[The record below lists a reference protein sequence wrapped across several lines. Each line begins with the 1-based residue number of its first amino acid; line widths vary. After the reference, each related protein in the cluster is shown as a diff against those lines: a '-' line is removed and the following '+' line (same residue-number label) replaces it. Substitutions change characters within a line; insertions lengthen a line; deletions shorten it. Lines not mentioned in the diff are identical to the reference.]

1 MRYQDVVH
9 KKQSLL
15 ALTSL
20 TPDEFVALV
29 PAFKACFLDT
39 MRQTMINGVHRS
51 NRCHVTYKNSPLP
64 TIEDKLLFILVH
76 MKQNPTQEL
85 QGRLFEMSQSVA
97 NKWLQIL
104 RPVLP
109 QALQDVSVC
118 RHAQQRLRVIQIVY
132 PLMNPPFFY
141 HDGSERPV
149 QRPIDGDEQEEY
161 YSGKKRCHTVKNIL
175 LIRET
180 CDVAYLS
187 PTPAGKWH
195 EKSIAA
201 DEQYRLPANSV
212 LYQDMG
218 FQVSRLLALSV
229 GDTRPPGLT

>member
-1 MRYQDVVH
+1 MVAD
-9 KKQSLL
+9 
-15 ALTSL
+15 LTTGI
-20 TPDEFVALV
+20 TPSITGCIRLPSRTATIACDPDSISADES
-29 PAFKACFLDT
+29 
-39 MRQTMINGVHRS
+39 R
-51 NRCHVTYKNSPLP
+51 
-64 TIEDKLLFILVH
+64 
-76 MKQNPTQEL
+76 
-85 QGRLFEMSQSVA
+85 
-97 NKWLQIL
+97 
-104 RPVLP
+104 
-109 QALQDVSVC
+109 
-118 RHAQQRLRVIQIVY
+118 
-132 PLMNPPFFY
+132 FFY